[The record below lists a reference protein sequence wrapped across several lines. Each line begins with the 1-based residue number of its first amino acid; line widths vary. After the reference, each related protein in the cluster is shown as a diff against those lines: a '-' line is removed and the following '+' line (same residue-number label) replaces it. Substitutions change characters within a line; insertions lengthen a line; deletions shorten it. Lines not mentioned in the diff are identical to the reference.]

1 MLNIENAR
9 PLLAQYLSAHL
20 GSDDIV
26 QVEPFERITIGHS
39 RGMHRINVHYTKNGE
54 DIRKSFA
61 LRAEQGGMFGGDTL
75 IEVRLQR
82 AVRNAGIPA
91 AKFVGLNWMQ
101 TFLVNHFSLWIGLK
115 AVVVS
120 LIWKLWNAIS

>member
-39 RGMHRINVHYTKNGE
+39 RGMHRINVLYTKDGE
-54 DIRKSFA
+54 EIRKSFA
-61 LRAEQGGMFGGDTL
+61 LRAEQGGMFG
-75 IEVRLQR
+75 
-82 AVRNAGIPA
+82 
-91 AKFVGLNWMQ
+91 
-101 TFLVNHFSLWIGLK
+101 
-115 AVVVS
+115 
-120 LIWKLWNAIS
+120 AIH